1 MISSAKTHL
10 NRYIPFLWG
19 VTGYGSATLAVAPVS
34 SDPTLQIW
42 YDGQDSTQFN
52 PAGTVGTNITQ
63 WTDKSSTAHN
73 AAPIG
78 NTGTRPLV
86 TSSLATNNKL
96 SLYFDGGDGLAAPMG
111 SNLASKSGASIIV
124 VAKANS
130 ATIGMQFIEG
140 TIQSGGSYTDAGAF
154 NIRQLGST
162 GYRIRMAGSTATTPT
177 PADTNW
183 HIFSLVFSGAG
194 ATNADKVKFYID
206 GVLQTLTFTVNANT
220 TTSATIDSVLFGVDD
235 TKAAN
240 FLTGFMGEVLVYNTT
255 LTTTQQTATELYLKN
270 KWALTY

>member
-1 MISSAKTHL
+1 MISKVATHL
-10 NRYIPFLWG
+10 NRYDPFLWG
-19 VTGYGSATLAVAPVS
+19 PTGHGTGITAVAPVS

-42 YDGQDSTQFN
+42 YDGQDPNQFN

-78 NTGTRPLV
+78 NAGTRPLV

-96 SLYFDGGDGLAAPMG
+96 CLYYDGGDGLAAPMS
-111 SNLASKSGASIIV
+111 SNLASKAGASIIV
-124 VAKANS
+124 VAKANN
-130 ATIGMQFIEG
+130 ATTGMQFIEG
-140 TIQSGGSYTDAGAF
+140 TVQSGASYTDAGGF

-177 PADTNW
+177 AANTNW
-183 HIFSLVFSGAG
+183 HIFTIRFDGSG

-206 GVLQTLTFTVNANT
+206 GVLQTLTFTVNAGT
-220 TTSATIDSVLFGVDD
+220 TTSSTIDSLIFGVDD

-240 FLTGFMGEVLVYNTT
+240 FVTGFIGEVLVYNTT
-255 LTTTQQTATELYLKN
+255 LTDTQQAATELYLKN
-270 KWALTY
+270 KWALSY